1 MASPKAGPKSRQP
14 REVGAEGFYSSRLKL
29 KRLPSLEDIPLGS
42 ALDSVSEEGDRDT
55 DLDASVDSDP

>member
-14 REVGAEGFYSSRLKL
+14 REVGAEGSAFSRLKL
-29 KRLPSLEDIPLGS
+29 KRLPSLEDPRP
-42 ALDSVSEEGDRDT
+42 VSEEGNRDT